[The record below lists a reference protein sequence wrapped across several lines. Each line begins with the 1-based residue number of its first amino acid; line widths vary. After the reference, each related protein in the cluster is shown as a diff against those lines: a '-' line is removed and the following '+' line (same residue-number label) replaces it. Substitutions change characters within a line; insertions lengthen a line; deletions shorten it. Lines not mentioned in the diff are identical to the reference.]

1 MEKLF
6 RNIGTGQPIYDPIPN
21 NNPGAGIS
29 PQSPYVNES
38 FVSSN
43 PFSNPRA
50 DMNNQIAVQNQAT
63 VTNGPQIPY
72 QSPPQTGTMALT
84 PEQLRIQASA
94 EGSGPPLTLEQSE
107 QMRRMHP
114 QIQPYP
120 HERSQPNTTMMG
132 FFNNGQP
139 DNLDQMY
146 NTGQNTVPSSTS
158 GPLNP
163 FGLPDNPNFS
173 FDPAR
178 LQQPLSFDGNNPGNP
193 FDSMPNNINP
203 GDLIGGNNPIMNN
216 PIMNNPIAPM
226 PSPLTPPSGMNNN
239 QDYSGLLKGIG
250 EIFEQYFP
258 QQGGS
263 TQFNQPGAQPTFD
276 ATGNSVSGGQTQSN
290 QVFGNM
296 ITPDFGSY

>member
-72 QSPPQTGTMALT
+72 QSPPQTG
-84 PEQLRIQASA
+84 IQSILD
-94 EGSGPPLTLEQSE
+94 PMQ
-107 QMRRMHP
+107 
-114 QIQPYP
+114 QIQIPQLP
-120 HERSQPNTTMMG
+120 AMPAGTAGPIMT
-132 FFNNGQP
+132 
-139 DNLDQMY
+139 L
-146 NTGQNTVPSSTS
+146 PSSPNVPT
-158 GPLNP
+158 
-163 FGLPDNPNFS
+163 FDFNPNVS
-173 FDPAR
+173 
-178 LQQPLSFDGNNPGNP
+178 NNLPETNDTFGVGSNP
-193 FDSMPNNINP
+193 Q
-203 GDLIGGNNPIMNN
+203 MNN
-216 PIMNNPIAPM
+216 PIMNNPITPM
-226 PSPLTPPSGMNNN
+226 PSMSQQPSFDMGNFTSELM
-239 QDYSGLLKGIG
+239 SGIG
-250 EIFEQYFP
+250 NLFEQYFP

-276 ATGNSVSGGQTQSN
+276 ATGNSVSGDQTQSN